1 MPAQTGA
8 ALPPLSGPVVPPV
21 VTFRDGLLTV
31 QALHSTL
38 GSVMTA
44 IRNKTGIEFEGGE
57 GAMDMVAISLGPA
70 PEGEVL
76 AAIFSGSGFDF
87 LAMGRPDSPNIVQRV
102 ILKPNNKIGPMAA
115 GNASPTIQT
124 PRTPQNGDEEENV
137 PEEQVVEQPQDTP
150 MQPPPTAVVQP
161 RLPEQFQQQ
170 LQQRQQQQ
178 QDQDNLPHA
187 PRKQPPL

>member
-1 MPAQTGA
+1 
-8 ALPPLSGPVVPPV
+8 V

-38 GSVMTA
+38 GSVLTA

-76 AAIFSGSGFDF
+76 AAIFSGSSFDF
-87 LAMGRPDSPNIVQRV
+87 LALGRPDSPNIVQRV
-102 ILKPNNKIGPMAA
+102 ILKPNNKSGPMAA
-115 GNASPTIQT
+115 GNVSPTTQT
-124 PRTPQNGDEEENV
+124 PRVIQDGDEEENA
-137 PEEQVVEQPQDTP
+137 PEEVINTTGVEQDTP
-150 MQPPPTAVVQP
+150 MQPPPTAIAQP

-170 LQQRQQQQ
+170 LQQKQQQQ

-187 PRKQPPL
+187 PRKQPPQ

>member
-1 MPAQTGA
+1 
-8 ALPPLSGPVVPPV
+8 V

-31 QALHSTL
+31 RALHSTL
-38 GSVMTA
+38 GSVLIA

-57 GAMDMVAISLGPA
+57 GAMDMVAISFGPA

-87 LAMGRPDSPNIVQRV
+87 LALGRPDSPNIVQRV
-102 ILKPNNKIGPMAA
+102 ILKPNNKSGPMAA
-115 GNASPTIQT
+115 ANASSTTPTPGVIKD
-124 PRTPQNGDEEENV
+124 GDEEENA
-137 PEEQVVEQPQDTP
+137 PEEQVNTNGVEQDTP
-150 MQPPPTAVVQP
+150 MQPPPTTIVQP

-178 QDQDNLPHA
+178 QDQRA
-187 PRKQPPL
+187 PRKQPPQ

>member
-1 MPAQTGA
+1 M
-8 ALPPLSGPVVPPV
+8 VPPV

-57 GAMDMVAISLGPA
+57 GAMDVVAISLGPA
-70 PEGEVL
+70 PEGDVL

-87 LAMGRPDSPNIVQRV
+87 LALGRPDSPNIVQRV
-102 ILKPNNKIGPMAA
+102 ILKPNNKSGPMAA
-115 GNASPTIQT
+115 ASPTTQT
-124 PRTPQNGDEEENV
+124 PGVIKDGDEEENV
-137 PEEQVVEQPQDTP
+137 PEEQINATGVEQDTP
-150 MQPPPTAVVQP
+150 MQPPPTAIAQP

-170 LQQRQQQQ
+170 FQQKQQQQ

-187 PRKQPPL
+187 PRKQTPP